1 MKHVSILVLEGQNN
15 ISSMIGPYKILLRAN
30 EYWKSLG
37 REPVFRVEMVGLSKE
52 LELYDGLF
60 TIRPHS
66 TIHEIKQTDLFII
79 PSLHRDYPTKVQLN
93 LPYAEWIKDHYARG
107 AEVASI
113 CTGAFILASTGLL
126 NGKSCSTHWVAA
138 NTFRQLFPE
147 VEVIPEKIVTDENG
161 IYTNGGAYSFLHL
174 MMHLV
179 EKYFDRPTAI
189 WCSKIFQIDLDRYS
203 QSPFAIFSPQKD
215 HEDEL
220 VLQAQLYMETHIGD
234 KIAVDQLAASYHINR
249 RSFDRRFIKATGNTP
264 LEYLQ
269 RVRIEAAKKSL
280 ETSQH
285 SVNDVLYEVG
295 YSDIKS
301 FREVFRKITGLSP
314 LEYRARYNKTAA
326 VQDGAY
332 PIV

>member
-1 MKHVSILVLEGQNN
+1 MLEGQNN

-37 REPVFRVEMVGLSKE
+37 REPVFRVQMVGLSRE

-60 TIRPHS
+60 TIRPHAS
-66 TIHEIKQTDLFII
+66 IQDIKETDLIII
-79 PSLHRDYPTKVQLN
+79 PSLHRDYATKVLLN
-93 LPYAEWIKDHYARG
+93 KPYVGWIQGQFARG

-147 VEVIPEKIVTDENG
+147 VQVIPEKIVTEEQG

-179 EKYFDRPTAI
+179 EKYFDRQTAI

-220 VLQAQLYMETHIGD
+220 VQQAQLYMETHLGD
-234 KIAVDQLAASYHINR
+234 KISFDQLAANYHINR

-280 ETSQH
+280 ETSQQ
-285 SVNDVLYEVG
+285 SINEILYEVG
-295 YSDIKS
+295 YTDIKS

-314 LEYRARYNKTAA
+314 LEYRARYNKTAP

-332 PIV
+332 PVV